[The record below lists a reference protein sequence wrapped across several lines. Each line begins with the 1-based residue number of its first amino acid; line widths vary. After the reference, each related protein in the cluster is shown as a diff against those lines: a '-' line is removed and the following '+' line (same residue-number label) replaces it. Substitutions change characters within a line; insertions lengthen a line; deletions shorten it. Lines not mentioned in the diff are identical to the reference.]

1 MGGVGQLGGHPCPLE
16 IHSYQLL
23 LLGFPGT
30 EIPGSGVLTG
40 LVRGLTHTEGAQYDT
55 GKDEGCQWVAMRQ
68 LCLLLEVVQDI
79 KDLDIGDL
87 KEKKFVSSF
96 LMWLVSLPSS
106 GSPRGAVGNAA
117 PWGFLCTLGCDRLLS
132 VCTA

>member
-30 EIPGSGVLTG
+30 EIPGAGVLTG
-40 LVRGLTHTEGAQYDT
+40 LVRGLTHTEGVQYDT
-55 GKDEGCQWVAMRQ
+55 GKGEGCQWVAMRQ

-87 KEKKFVSSF
+87 KE
-96 LMWLVSLPSS
+96 MMLVCLFFSHVACQSAIKWEFTWGCWQRCPLGISLY
-106 GSPRGAVGNAA
+106 
-117 PWGFLCTLGCDRLLS
+117 FRL
-132 VCTA
+132 